1 MKQITVTETVYT
13 LDELSDTARRNAL
26 EKMCQW
32 MNEWIEPSQITDFLN
47 GELLGMLTGEYIGEI
62 GSKELDKRV
71 GLSIGWSLS
80 YSQGDGVAIYGR
92 IYATDTPILQWPENA
107 TYADLTNIS
116 NHYTHENSFSIKLLG
131 ENDEGYE
138 TEYDEEHTDTFA
150 QQLRDICVNLK
161 KLGYQELENLT
172 GEQAIRE
179 HLEWS
184 EPRRFTENGDIQPS
198 KWWAQQ

>member
-1 MKQITVTETVYT
+1 MKQNTTIPEYT
-13 LDELSDTARRNAL
+13 AN
-26 EKMCQW
+26 
-32 MNEWIEPSQITDFLN
+32 
-47 GELLGMLTGEYIGEI
+47 
-62 GSKELDKRV
+62 
-71 GLSIGWSLS
+71 
-80 YSQGDGVAIYGR
+80 
-92 IYATDTPILQWPENA
+92 
-107 TYADLTNIS
+107 
-116 NHYTHENSFSIKLLG
+116 
-131 ENDEGYE
+131 
-138 TEYDEEHTDTFA
+138 TFA

>member
-1 MKQITVTETVYT
+1 MKQITVTETVFT

-26 EKMCQW
+26 EKMSTW

-47 GELLGMLTGEYIGEI
+47 GELVGMLTGEYIGEI
-62 GSKELDKRV
+62 GKQELIKRV

-92 IYATDTPILQWPENA
+92 IYAIDTPLLQWPDNA

-116 NHYTHENSFSIKLLG
+116 NHYTHENSFSVELFG

-138 TEYDEEHTDTFA
+138 TQYDEGYTDTFA
-150 QQLRDICVNLK
+150 EQLRDICINLK

-172 GEQAIRE
+172 GEQAIIE
-179 HLEWS
+179 HLEINDG
-184 EPRRFTENGDIQPS
+184 RRFTENGDFAPTLFWSEQ
-198 KWWAQQ
+198 

>member
-1 MKQITVTETVYT
+1 MKQITVTETVFT
-13 LDELSDTARRNAL
+13 LDELSDSARQTAL
-26 EKMCQW
+26 EKMSTW

-47 GELLGMLTGEYIGEI
+47 GELVGMLTGEWVGEI
-62 GSKELDKRV
+62 GKQELDKRV
-71 GLSIGWSLS
+71 GLSIRWSLS

-92 IYATDTPILQWPENA
+92 IYAIDTPLLQWPDNA
-107 TYADLTNIS
+107 TYADLTNNS
-116 NHYTHENSFSIKLLG
+116 NHYTHENSFSIELFG

-138 TEYDEEHTDTFA
+138 TQYDEGYTDTFA
-150 QQLRDICVNLK
+150 EQLRDICINLK

-179 HLEWS
+179 YLEWS